1 MSRDEHDGNT
11 KCQCCA
17 QAKRQYEE
25 ILREIETRFVRSAKI
40 IEEMGAASH
49 KRKTPAHRT
58 VIDAEKER
66 YRLLTGCSIW
76 KTASEPE
83 SLQRAKQLQ
92 KLDDFRW
99 TYSSHYNFQKRSYI
113 TQAM

>member
-58 VIDAEKER
+58 GHRRRER
-66 YRLLTGCSIW
+66 KVQVADWT
-76 KTASEPE
+76 
-83 SLQRAKQLQ
+83 
-92 KLDDFRW
+92 LDMENR
-99 TYSSHYNFQKRSYI
+99 I
-113 TQAM
+113 